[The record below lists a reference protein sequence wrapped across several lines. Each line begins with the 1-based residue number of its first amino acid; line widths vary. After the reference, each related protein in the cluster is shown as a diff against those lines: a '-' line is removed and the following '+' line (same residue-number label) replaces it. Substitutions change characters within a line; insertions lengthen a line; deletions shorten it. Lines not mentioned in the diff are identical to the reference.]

1 MGAKVVLSWTNAS
14 YDLVAQRIERKVG
27 TGDFVELTEVLPDAQ
42 HAAETPYTYEDT
54 DVSTTEEVTYVYRI
68 VSISS
73 GNDEVRGNEFT
84 IAIPAGTV
92 AVTNLNGELITE

>member
-27 TGDFVELTEVLPDAQ
+27 AGEFVELTEVIPGAQ
-42 HAAETPYTYEDT
+42 HTAVTPYTYEDT
-54 DVSTTEEVTYVYRI
+54 DVSTTEDVEYVYRI

-73 GNDEVRGNEFT
+73 GNDEVLGNEFS
-84 IAIPAGTV
+84 IGISAGTV
-92 AVTNLNGELITE
+92 AVADLTGELVTE

>member
-14 YDLVAQRIERKVG
+14 YDFVAQRIERKVG
-27 TGDFVELTEVLPDAQ
+27 AGEFVELTEVTPEAQ
-42 HAAETPYTYEDT
+42 HTAETTYTYEDT

-73 GNDEVRGNEFT
+73 GNDEVLGNEFS
-84 IAIPAGTV
+84 IVIPAGTAAV
-92 AVTNLNGELITE
+92 ADLTSELVIE